1 MRTFA
6 ARVFSGLIAL
16 WLVFTV
22 GFFLLRLLPGDA
34 ITSVMLDSGASADAV
49 AQRQQALGLDQPA
62 PVQYVRALTGLIT
75 GDLGVSLQDGQP
87 VMSRIFGQIGATIE
101 VAILALLVSA
111 IVGVGLGIA
120 AVGSPPMASIAGAL
134 ISAALCLPV
143 FWTGT
148 LVIVIFS
155 VWLGWLP
162 SSGSGTLRHALLPAL
177 VLGISGSGAVAQV
190 LRHELSRLR
199 GAPFLIAAAARG
211 LPDRYIFIR
220 HHLRIAIMPVMT
232 ALGLQT
238 GYILG
243 GTVITEALF
252 TRPGLGRLLHD
263 AVLRQ
268 DYPLVQGIVIWTGLI
283 YLLVRFGVQQLNEF
297 LDPRLHQ
304 AE

>member
-1 MRTFA
+1 MRAFA
-6 ARVFSGLIAL
+6 ARVFGGLVAL
-16 WLVFTV
+16 WLVFTL

-34 ITSVMLDSGASADAV
+34 ITAAMLDSGASAEAV
-49 AQRQQALGLDQPA
+49 AQRQQALGLDQPVA
-62 PVQYVRALTGLIT
+62 VQYVRALAGLFT

-87 VMSRIFGQIGATIE
+87 VMSRVLGQIGATIE

-111 IVGVGLGIA
+111 SVGLSLGIA
-120 AVGSPPMASIAGAL
+120 SVGSSKLASVTGAL

-148 LVIVIFS
+148 LVILVFS

-162 SSGSGTLRHALLPAL
+162 SSGSGSLRHALLPAL
-177 VLGISGSGAVAQV
+177 VLGISGAGAVAQV
-190 LRHELSRLR
+190 LRHELTRLR

-211 LPDRYIFIR
+211 LPDRYIFVR
-220 HHLRIAIMPVMT
+220 HHLRIAIFPVIT
-232 ALGLQT
+232 ALGVQA

-268 DYPLVQGIVIWTGLI
+268 DYPLVQGIVVWTGLI
-283 YLLVRFGVQQLNEF
+283 YLMVRFGVQQLNEL

-304 AE
+304 VE